1 MKQHTEIAQKEAR
14 LVAVYFATFSGKFL
28 SIVYLLCI
36 LCQQSVSTS
45 SPFNQKYFTG
55 GKTTIQILNPVMM
68 GEKAPKKVPTALEE
82 SNVDSG

>member
-1 MKQHTEIAQKEAR
+1 M
-14 LVAVYFATFSGKFL
+14 AVYFATFSGKFL

-55 GKTTIQILNPVMM
+55 GKTTIQILNRVMM